1 MRRIAMI
8 ALVLLLAGC
17 ASQVV
22 SATPRGIA
30 IKKNELSSKPS
41 KIAEEHCA
49 SFGKKAKLTAVE
61 PITFGSQI
69 HHFAC
74 I

>member
-1 MRRIAMI
+1 MSSIARIAF
-8 ALVLLLAGC
+8 VLLLAGC

-30 IKKNELSSKPS
+30 IKKNELSGKPS
-41 KIAEEHCA
+41 LIAEEHCA
-49 SFGKKAKLTAVE
+49 SYGKKAKLTAVE
-61 PITFGSQI
+61 PVTFGSQI